1 MEGEAAETIV
11 RCARETGADLIM
23 MPTRG
28 QTRFRSLMLGSVT
41 TSVLHDAECPVWTSA
56 HSEIDTQ
63 PSKYRSI
70 LCAVDLSPSSLTVL
84 RRAGQLAQA
93 WAASLY
99 AVHAVPEQSS
109 PNVLMAARG
118 TARSKFVPIAEEAGL
133 DLKLEIIA
141 GPVAEVV
148 RAEATRHGA
157 DLVVAGRGQ
166 IQGAFGRLRN
176 NIHDIIRTAPCPVLS
191 V

>member
-1 MEGEAAETIV
+1 
-11 RCARETGADLIM
+11 
-23 MPTRG
+23 
-28 QTRFRSLMLGSVT
+28 
-41 TSVLHDAECPVWTSA
+41 
-56 HSEIDTQ
+56 
-63 PSKYRSI
+63 
-70 LCAVDLSPSSLTVL
+70 
-84 RRAGQLAQA
+84 
-93 WAASLY
+93 
-99 AVHAVPEQSS
+99 
-109 PNVLMAARG
+109 MAARG